1 MQVLREQFD
10 KQNLHQVIANLPKQF
25 TDAWQSTEASIDSQ
39 TQKIVFCGMGGSA
52 LPANLL
58 KTYMAVNKA
67 AFYIPIKINRDYT
80 LPHIVDESWCG
91 FFDSYSGNT
100 EETLS
105 ALAEAEEKGMK
116 QIVIL
121 AHGGK
126 LKQIA
131 EEKGY
136 TYIEIPDYSQPRMA
150 YGYIIGALLKLFQN
164 SGLLNIDENEFST
177 DIDKVMESMADLEK
191 NGYELA
197 QRCQN
202 KIPIIYSSNVWK
214 YIAMVWK
221 INFNENSKTQA
232 FWNALPELNHNEMV
246 GFTNLVADYKNI
258 IIQDPNDHPRTIKRM
273 QVLKSI
279 LGDKLNTE
287 IITMPEG
294 SPFFKMLVSLSIGLW
309 TSYYLALINSI
320 DPTPVDLVEQ
330 FKNLVKE

>member
-1 MQVLREQFD
+1 
-10 KQNLHQVIANLPKQF
+10 
-25 TDAWQSTEASIDSQ
+25 
-39 TQKIVFCGMGGSA
+39 
-52 LPANLL
+52 
-58 KTYMAVNKA
+58 
-67 AFYIPIKINRDYT
+67 
-80 LPHIVDESWCG
+80 
-91 FFDSYSGNT
+91 
-100 EETLS
+100 
-105 ALAEAEEKGMK
+105 
-116 QIVIL
+116 
-121 AHGGK
+121 
-126 LKQIA
+126 
-131 EEKGY
+131 
-136 TYIEIPDYSQPRMA
+136 
-150 YGYIIGALLKLFQN
+150 
-164 SGLLNIDENEFST
+164 
-177 DIDKVMESMADLEK
+177 
-191 NGYELA
+191 
-197 QRCQN
+197 
-202 KIPIIYSSNVWK
+202 
-214 YIAMVWK
+214 MVWK